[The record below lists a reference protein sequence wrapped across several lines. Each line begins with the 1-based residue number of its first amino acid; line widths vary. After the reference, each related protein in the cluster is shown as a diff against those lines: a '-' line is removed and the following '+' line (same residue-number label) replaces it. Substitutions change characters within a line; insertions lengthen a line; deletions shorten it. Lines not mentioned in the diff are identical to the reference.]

1 MKLIVFL
8 PSLFL
13 SLKIPSRFGIPF
25 LLFSFFNF
33 LKVTPLDDHTDDH
46 SDDHSDDHPDDHT
59 DDHSD
64 YHTDE
69 HTDDRR

>member
-25 LLFSFFNF
+25 LLFSFFHTITF
-33 LKVTPLDDHTDDH
+33 L
-46 SDDHSDDHPDDHT
+46 
-59 DDHSD
+59 D
-64 YHTDE
+64 YLAFLVSMICKHLMLLMIIPNVVFCS
-69 HTDDRR
+69 